1 MFNMGKH
8 RTPEMLLADALRKV
22 AALKVQVA
30 QSSLINDPRMKGL
43 LDEEKELKKEML
55 KVQRWLDP
63 ENGLTNRIS
72 KLNQQ
77 IAEAESNLAN
87 AENRSDEIHARL
99 DALKTDKE
107 ELSAELNTAD
117 ILEQNG

>member
-1 MFNMGKH
+1 
-8 RTPEMLLADALRKV
+8 MLLADALRKV
-22 AALKVQVA
+22 DALKVKVA
-30 QSSLINDPRMKGL
+30 QSSLVNDPRMKSL
-43 LDEEKELKKEML
+43 LDEEKELRKELL
-55 KVQRWLDP
+55 KVARWLDP
-63 ENGLTNRIS
+63 EHGLTNRIS

-99 DALKTDKE
+99 NELKADKE

>member
-1 MFNMGKH
+1 MAMGKH

-22 AALKVQVA
+22 EALKVQVA
-30 QSSLINDPRMKGL
+30 QSSLVNDPRMKSL
-43 LDEEKELKKEML
+43 LNEEKELKKELL
-55 KVQRWLDP
+55 KVARWLDP

-99 DALKTDKE
+99 DELKADKE
-107 ELSAELNTAD
+107 ELAAELNTAD